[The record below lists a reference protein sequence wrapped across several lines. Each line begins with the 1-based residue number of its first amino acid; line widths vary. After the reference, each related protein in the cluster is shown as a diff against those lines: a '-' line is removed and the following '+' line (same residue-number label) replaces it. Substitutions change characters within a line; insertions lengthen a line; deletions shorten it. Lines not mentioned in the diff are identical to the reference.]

1 MRNLLFSFVLLAAIL
16 LVGTLGYMLIEGSSF
31 LDGLYMTIITITTV
45 GYGEAV
51 RLSPAGKYFTM
62 GIIFLGVGFVLY
74 IVSKITETVVEGGLQ
89 KILGRINMQKK
100 VAKLKDHYI
109 VCGYGRIG
117 KVICKNLKENN
128 RSFVVI
134 ERLPE
139 EVQRIDDQGYLVLE
153 GEASSDEA
161 LLKAG
166 IKDAK
171 GLIAVVSS
179 DADNVYI
186 VLSARV
192 LNPNLFIMARS
203 SGIEGTETKLLRAGA
218 NKVVS
223 PYYIGA
229 SRMAQ
234 LVVRPTVVDFVD
246 LTVQGELG
254 LRLEEISVSER
265 ASIVNKTLMGS
276 DMRKKFD
283 LIVVA
288 IKRQLG
294 EMLFNPSPQTE
305 IRVGDT
311 LVVLGAHDNIKA
323 LEQEM

>member
-139 EVQRIDDQGYLVLE
+139 EVQRIDDQG
-153 GEASSDEA
+153 
-161 LLKAG
+161 
-166 IKDAK
+166 
-171 GLIAVVSS
+171 
-179 DADNVYI
+179 
-186 VLSARV
+186 
-192 LNPNLFIMARS
+192 
-203 SGIEGTETKLLRAGA
+203 
-218 NKVVS
+218 
-223 PYYIGA
+223 
-229 SRMAQ
+229 
-234 LVVRPTVVDFVD
+234 
-246 LTVQGELG
+246 
-254 LRLEEISVSER
+254 
-265 ASIVNKTLMGS
+265 
-276 DMRKKFD
+276 
-283 LIVVA
+283 
-288 IKRQLG
+288 
-294 EMLFNPSPQTE
+294 
-305 IRVGDT
+305 
-311 LVVLGAHDNIKA
+311 
-323 LEQEM
+323 